1 MKRGIWIVLFAALTL
16 PLVAQAGIEFRWV
29 EDSTWL
35 DADPSVPRN
44 LYVEIRSTET
54 GGEDVGAF
62 EFKFTY
68 NNDPVTG
75 IQLHQEYDIITY
87 YGIDTYSY
95 VSAFTPPP
103 PVPIQGQMSA
113 DFTGYSD
120 DGDVNVARARSVDI
134 NPPDLGIHVDGPEG
148 DWYRIARVT
157 FDLGTEV
164 EEPIEINFYYQKAL
178 PYDITED
185 PGDSWYSWSG
195 DRKFVYGDVE
205 TGIDLVDFTAE
216 SLSDR
221 IALRWE
227 TASERDNAG
236 FYVWRR
242 VVAAGERIEGA
253 RRMAPSV
260 RTTGAR
266 RSMDRYE
273 ARAERLDAQWVP
285 ITENL
290 IPAEGSASE
299 GATYELD
306 DVDVTQGTVYEYRLE
321 DVDLYG
327 ESEFHGPVQ
336 VRFDA
341 RAEMRPIGVGADAVR
356 PGSLRPQVVDAPV
369 PTE

>member
-1 MKRGIWIVLFAALTL
+1 MSRG
-16 PLVAQAGIEFRWV
+16 R
-29 EDSTWL
+29 
-35 DADPSVPRN
+35 
-44 LYVEIRSTET
+44 
-54 GGEDVGAF
+54 GG
-62 EFKFTY
+62 
-68 NNDPVTG
+68 
-75 IQLHQEYDIITY
+75 
-87 YGIDTYSY
+87 
-95 VSAFTPPP
+95 
-103 PVPIQGQMSA
+103 
-113 DFTGYSD
+113 
-120 DGDVNVARARSVDI
+120 VDI

-321 DVDLYG
+321 G
-327 ESEFHGPVQ
+327 RGS
-336 VRFDA
+336 VRRERVPRAGAGALRRSGRDA
-341 RAEMRPIGVGADAVR
+341 ADRGRRGRRSDRDRSGRRSSTLRCRPNSVFGRAPEVR
-356 PGSLRPQVVDAPV
+356 NPDCSIP
-369 PTE
+369 